1 MDIKTNIPGLY
12 RSEQGYLINKDND
25 GLAAY
30 KKQKANVRRMNDLDD
45 KVENL
50 AKDLEE
56 IKSLLRNLMAK

>member
-30 KKQKANVRRMNDLDD
+30 KKQKAAARKMAEIETELKSIKND
-45 KVENL
+45 VT
-50 AKDLEE
+50 E
-56 IKSLLRNLMAK
+56 IKQLIRELVK